1 MRRMSTVIDVDL
13 SRYFDTIRH
22 SVLLGKIAK
31 RIQDPQVLHLL
42 KQIIKVGGK
51 LGVPQGGPFSPL
63 AANIYLNEVDWFF
76 DAVRRK
82 TAEGDYEAVNYHQFA
97 YYIVITISGHHKTGL
112 GRTCPA
118 RLQEQFA
125 LIGVELNQEKT
136 KMVNLL
142 KGEAFG
148 FLGFDLRR
156 VRKRKAGDY
165 FILMTP
171 KKKARQAVKV
181 KVRDII
187 AHGGATQR
195 QRL

>member
-1 MRRMSTVIDVDL
+1 
-13 SRYFDTIRH
+13 
-22 SVLLGKIAK
+22 
-31 RIQDPQVLHLL
+31 
-42 KQIIKVGGK
+42 
-51 LGVPQGGPFSPL
+51 
-63 AANIYLNEVDWFF
+63 
-76 DAVRRK
+76 
-82 TAEGDYEAVNYHQFA
+82 
-97 YYIVITISGHHKTGL
+97 
-112 GRTCPA
+112 
-118 RLQEQFA
+118 
-125 LIGVELNQEKT
+125 VELNQEKT